1 MMHRWMLDE
10 EMRGEYGKEGDGAR
24 YVVHKH
30 NENILST
37 TLQNRARTA
46 CVFDGTR

>member
-10 EMRGEYGKEGDGAR
+10 EVRREYGKEGDDAL
-24 YVVHKH
+24 YIVHKH

-37 TLQNRARTA
+37 TLQNRANSD
-46 CVFDGTR
+46 VSLME